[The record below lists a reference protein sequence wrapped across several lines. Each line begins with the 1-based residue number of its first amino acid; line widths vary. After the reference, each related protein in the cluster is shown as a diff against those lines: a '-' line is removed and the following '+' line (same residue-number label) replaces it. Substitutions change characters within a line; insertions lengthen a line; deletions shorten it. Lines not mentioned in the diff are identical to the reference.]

1 MIEKN
6 MSRVYSVFV
15 SGCYDIIHA
24 GHIQFFKEAKKFG
37 KELIVCIPSDEV
49 LYLYKNRRPSIPI
62 EHKIEILTNLPFVDK
77 VVIGDNIDD
86 VGLNFKDIIEKEAP
100 DILIVTEDDSF
111 KFKKQSLCK
120 QLGIE
125 YKALPKTPPKFEPI
139 STSSI
144 INNILTPNDA
154 PMRVDFAGGWLDV
167 PKYSI
172 PGGLIVNCAISP
184 KVSLT
189 NWLYERQSGLGGSGA
204 WALLNGRDGVASELD
219 LGVGWQDPAVIKETG
234 LCAWESGKLPKLHL
248 KRNVDILEG
257 KMALL
262 YTGKQHDTPGTV
274 DIDRDF
280 NSIKIA
286 GRIAALGVERNDYS
300 LLCKAVDISYET
312 QIDEGMEELISYEKC
327 IAKKYCGGGYG
338 GYGLYMFDTR
348 DDRDIFVNKFDDAMS
363 IEPYI
368 REIL

>member
-6 MSRVYSVFV
+6 MSKVYSVFV
-15 SGCYDIIHA
+15 SGCFDIIHA

-37 KELIVCIPSDEV
+37 KQLVVCIPSDEV

-77 VVIGDNIDD
+77 VVIGGNTDD
-86 VGLNFKDIIEKEAP
+86 VGLNFKDVIEKELP
-100 DILIVTEDDSF
+100 DTLIVTEDDTF
-111 KFKKQSLCK
+111 KSKKQSLCK
-120 QLGIE
+120 RLGIE
-125 YKALPKTPPKFEPI
+125 YKPLPKTPPKFEPV

-189 NWLYERQSGLGGSGA
+189 NWSYERQSGLGGSGA
-204 WALLNGRDGVASELD
+204 WALLNGKDGVASELD

-234 LCAWESGKLPKLHL
+234 LCIWESGKLPKLHL
-248 KRNVDILEG
+248 KRNVDILTG

-274 DIDRDF
+274 NFKRDF
-280 NSIKIA
+280 NAIKVAGKIA
-286 GRIAALGVERNDYS
+286 AMGVEKNDYT
-300 LLCKAVDISYET
+300 LLCAAIDLSYKA
-312 QIDEGMEELISYEKC
+312 QLDEGMEKLLDYKEC

-338 GYGLYMFDTR
+338 GYGLYMFTDKKER
-348 DDRDIFVNKFDDAMS
+348 DNFVATTPNSLK

-368 REIL
+368 NEI